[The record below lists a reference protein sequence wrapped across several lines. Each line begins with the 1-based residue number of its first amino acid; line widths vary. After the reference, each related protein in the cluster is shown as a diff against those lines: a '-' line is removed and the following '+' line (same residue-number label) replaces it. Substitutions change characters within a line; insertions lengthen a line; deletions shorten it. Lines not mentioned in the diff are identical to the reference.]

1 MRWATARAAMRRGS
15 SMTSRLPA
23 AQFSPSSASGTT
35 VLLPAPGGAWS
46 TAAPCPLERCAQR
59 RQRRLDRQSGLHQ
72 MWTRS
77 AGGR

>member
-35 VLLPAPGGAWS
+35 VLLPAPGGASS
-46 TAAPCPLERCAQR
+46 TAAPCPSSAARSAGSAASTGNP
-59 RQRRLDRQSGLHQ
+59 DSHQ